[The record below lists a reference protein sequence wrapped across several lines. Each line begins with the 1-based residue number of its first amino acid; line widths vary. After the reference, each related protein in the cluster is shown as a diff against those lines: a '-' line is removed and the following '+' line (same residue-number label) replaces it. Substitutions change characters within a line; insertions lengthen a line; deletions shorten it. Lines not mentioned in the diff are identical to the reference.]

1 MNYIENLLQGQKV
14 EWKTLGEVA
23 KILNGYAF
31 KSSNYVDEGV
41 RVIRISDVQ
50 KGKISDDD
58 LKFYPF
64 EKEDELKKYLL
75 LENDLVVSLTGYVG
89 RVAMMLKKNLPSA
102 LNQRVACIRVNTQ
115 IDVRYLFHYL
125 NRNKFEIEANN
136 NAAGGGQKNLST
148 KWLSEYKLPIPPL
161 SVQKEIANILDK
173 FTTLEAE
180 LEAELDC
187 RKRQYHH
194 YRDTLLTFGD
204 NVEWK
209 TLGEIGEFIR
219 GTGLQKK
226 DFTETGVPAIH
237 YGQIYTKYG
246 NSVTETISFVSE
258 ELAKKLRKA
267 SKNDLVIA
275 GVSENVEDVCK
286 CLVWKG
292 NEDVCVSGD
301 TFIFKHNQNAD
312 YIGHLLRTN
321 DFFNYKKKYA
331 IGAKVTRLQ
340 AGKLKEYKIP
350 LPPLE
355 EQKRI
360 VNILD
365 KFDTLTNS
373 ITEGLPKEIELRRK
387 QYEYYREKLLSFNK
401 D

>member
-14 EWKTLGEVA
+14 KWKTLGEVA
-23 KILNGYAF
+23 GYKQPTPYIVKSTEYSNNYKTPVLTAGQSFILGYTNEENGIYEADEKSPVIIF
-31 KSSNYVDEGV
+31 DDFTTSFHWVDFPFKVKSSAMKIIIPKEGIDFRFV
-41 RVIRISDVQ
+41 YHAMKTVKYKPEDHARQWIS
-50 KGKISDDD
+50 KYSKIKIP
-58 LKFYPF
+58 L
-64 EKEDELKKYLL
+64 
-75 LENDLVVSLTGYVG
+75 
-89 RVAMMLKKNLPSA
+89 
-102 LNQRVACIRVNTQ
+102 
-115 IDVRYLFHYL
+115 
-125 NRNKFEIEANN
+125 
-136 NAAGGGQKNLST
+136 
-148 KWLSEYKLPIPPL
+148 PPL
-161 SVQKEIANILDK
+161 AVQQEIANILDT

-204 NVEWK
+204 DVEWK
-209 TLGEIGEFIR
+209 TLGEVGEFIR

-258 ELAKKLRKA
+258 ELAKKLRKVN
-267 SKNDLVIA
+267 KGDVVITNT
-275 GVSENVEDVCK
+275 SENLEDVGK
-286 CLVWKG
+286 SLVYLGEKQAVTG
-292 NEDVCVSGD
+292 GHATIIKPNE
-301 TFIFKHNQNAD
+301 N
-312 YIGHLLRTN
+312 LLGKYLVYYTQTN
-321 DFFNYKKKYA
+321 MFSDQKRKYA
-331 IGAKVTRLQ
+331 KGTKVIDVSATDMQ
-340 AGKLKEYKIP
+340 KIQIP

-365 KFDTLTNS
+365 KFDTLINS

-387 QYEYYREKLLSFNK
+387 QYEYYREQLLMFNYQ
-401 D
+401 

>member
-14 EWKTLGEVA
+14 EWKTLGELVETITA
-23 KILNGYAF
+23 PLKVKKEKYQVIGKIPIIDQGEKFIAGYIDEGEFLEESEYIIFGDHSEHIKYVDFAFVQGADGLKILKAKKDFSKYLYYAF
-31 KSSNYVDEGV
+31 QNFYRKEGNYKRHWSSAKDTE
-41 RVIRISDVQ
+41 IPIHPLEVQ
-50 KGKISDDD
+50 
-58 LKFYPF
+58 
-64 EKEDELKKYLL
+64 
-75 LENDLVVSLTGYVG
+75 
-89 RVAMMLKKNLPSA
+89 
-102 LNQRVACIRVNTQ
+102 Q
-115 IDVRYLFHYL
+115 
-125 NRNKFEIEANN
+125 
-136 NAAGGGQKNLST
+136 
-148 KWLSEYKLPIPPL
+148 
-161 SVQKEIANILDK
+161 EIANILDT
-173 FTTLEAE
+173 FTT

-204 NVEWK
+204 DVEWK
-209 TLGEIGEFIR
+209 TLGEVGEFIR

-331 IGAKVTRLQ
+331 IGAKVTRLR

-387 QYEYYREKLLSFNK
+387 QYEYYREQLLMFNYQ
-401 D
+401 